1 MTESGTERE
10 RERDATTQQQT
21 SIRFVPTCA
30 GQQLVCVDHNNNS
43 NNSRNSN
50 SIVQAAVRIAVFARD
65 GSLAIIIVNELVV
78 IMEIISVIV
87 VWVVIEIMRAM
98 VLTTLSRKLMYM

>member
-1 MTESGTERE
+1 MC
-10 RERDATTQQQT
+10 
-21 SIRFVPTCA
+21 VC
-30 GQQLVCVDHNNNS
+30 VCVDHNNNS

-50 SIVQAAVRIAVFARD
+50 SIVQAAVRMAVFARD

-98 VLTTLSRKLMYM
+98 VLTTLSRKFMYM